1 MEYLFIALL
10 LGVIPAMIAKNKG
23 REFFVWYIY
32 GVFLFLIALIH
43 SIVIKENKEI
53 LDDRKMEDGTMKKC
67 EFCAEL
73 IKTEAKVCRF
83 CGKDC

>member
-53 LDDRKMEDGTMKKC
+53 LEDRQMEDGTMKKC

>member
-1 MEYLFIALL
+1 MEFLFIALL

-53 LDDRKMEDGTMKKC
+53 LDDRQMEDGTMKKC

>member
-1 MEYLFIALL
+1 MEILFIALL

-23 REFFVWYIY
+23 REFFIWYIY

-53 LDDRKMEDGTMKKC
+53 LEGRQMEGGTMKKC

>member
-1 MEYLFIALL
+1 MECLFIALL

-53 LDDRKMEDGTMKKC
+53 LDDRQMEDGTMKKC

>member
-1 MEYLFIALL
+1 MEFLFIALL

-53 LDDRKMEDGTMKKC
+53 LDDRQMEDGTMKKC

-73 IKTEAKVCRF
+73 IKIEAKVCRF

>member
-23 REFFVWYIY
+23 REFFIWYIY

-53 LDDRKMEDGTMKKC
+53 LDDRQMEDGTMKKC

>member
-23 REFFVWYIY
+23 KEFFVWYIY

-53 LDDRKMEDGTMKKC
+53 IEDRQMEDGTIKKC

>member
-53 LDDRKMEDGTMKKC
+53 LDDRQMEDGTMKKC

>member
-53 LDDRKMEDGTMKKC
+53 IEDRQMEDGTMKKC

>member
-1 MEYLFIALL
+1 MEFLFIALL

-23 REFFVWYIY
+23 REFFIWYIY

-53 LDDRKMEDGTMKKC
+53 LDDRQMEDGTMKKC